1 LTKEFVTN
9 LKVLKIIIENKTMIC
24 VAALA
29 IISLTLFNEGHAICD
44 INDEQLLTAKNPY
57 IPSLFETKH
66 VSTTILPNPPA
77 YLPKTPEDIAKEH
90 SCERNR
96 LMKKFKKPNAKA
108 PTGVNSVLFNPI
120 GNYITPTSGAAD
132 RCVKEFQDLYHCTG
146 VPTKIYTG
154 HETSLNVAQCHGQWT
169 IGKGC
174 SSCKIAYPNARTFHV
189 EILKNSGHF
198 LNEDVKYEDNSG
210 NLFEIDTG
218 CCLPFK
224 QSSKE
229 QRRVGCA
236 PRRV

>member
-1 LTKEFVTN
+1 
-9 LKVLKIIIENKTMIC
+9 MIR

-29 IISLTLFNEGHAICD
+29 IISLTLFKEGHAICD
-44 INDEQLLTAKNPY
+44 INDDITTPH
-57 IPSLFETKH
+57 ISVSSLFETKH
-66 VSTTILPNPPA
+66 VSTTSLPD
-77 YLPKTPEDIAKEH
+77 LTKTPENIAKEH

-224 QSSKE
+224 QSNKE